1 MIQAALPG
9 QNKLQYRQTY
19 FIFFRPIRR
28 KTMISFFKRKKKP
41 ETPETAP
48 EQNAQ
53 PVETAESAPAI
64 TAPEHTHTEPGHI
77 PVTQAKYEQPRPLIE
92 SSREAWAAD

>member
-28 KTMISFFKRKKKP
+28 KTMFSFFKRKKKP

-48 EQNAQ
+48 EQTPSRLKRPNPYLPLQ
-53 PVETAESAPAI
+53 RPSTRTPSPA
-64 TAPEHTHTEPGHI
+64 TFP
-77 PVTQAKYEQPRPLIE
+77 
-92 SSREAWAAD
+92 

>member
-28 KTMISFFKRKKKP
+28 KTMFSFFKRKKKP

-77 PVTQAKYEQPRPLIE
+77 PVTVAEF
-92 SSREAWAAD
+92 